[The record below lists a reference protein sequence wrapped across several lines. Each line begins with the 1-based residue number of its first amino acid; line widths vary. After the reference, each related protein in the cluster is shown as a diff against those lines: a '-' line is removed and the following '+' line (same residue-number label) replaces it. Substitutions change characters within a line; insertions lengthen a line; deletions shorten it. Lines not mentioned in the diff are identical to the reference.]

1 MVWWPIMN
9 SRMHVTISMMMF
21 TAAVVLVTAVC
32 QAAVVARAVA
42 WMIATEL
49 ILIVK
54 SVIKLT

>member
-1 MVWWPIMN
+1 MVLGPIMN
-9 SRMHVTISMMMF
+9 SRMHVPISMMMF
-21 TAAVVLVTAVC
+21 TAAAVLVTEVH

>member
-1 MVWWPIMN
+1 MVWWTIMN

-21 TAAVVLVTAVC
+21 TAAVVLVTAVH
-32 QAAVVARAVA
+32 QAVVVARAVA